1 MEEILINNMYN
12 ENQKSYANEGK
23 NIVHEI
29 INLFKAENG
38 KHYIYILGD
47 GTIAA
52 EHNDKI
58 SNIFLTRSVGNKTA
72 EIVALV
78 KKPIQLA
85 KKDSKL
91 SKEENRIALYKKQE
105 EYIDKIMYDKKRK
118 IKIDEI
124 FKNNTYHKKQ
134 EKNVIYATFEAEI
147 VLKPKEPLF
156 LTYEK
161 ENKKHPNT
169 YILNKHFINQS
180 QTAFI
185 KENEDDY
192 KILENLL
199 ESDKWEDSFEKI
211 DIDKY
216 LENKRNEEDHYNFL
230 KLIHHEYYEPAFSNL
245 FQHYFKQNP
254 KIFKEFAKEVLGGI
268 DIDIN
273 SKEFEIKREE
283 NNIDILIRDDT
294 NIIVIENKIK
304 SGINGKKYDDYGE
317 EIQNQLVKYYDY
329 VTENI
334 DETKITEDNPHYYDK
349 NRKPHFFIF
358 APNYKHLDTSKFEKA
373 KIYKTVNY
381 SEIYNFYNKYIKESD
396 EYFDKY
402 FKDFVNSLYKH
413 TLSVD
418 SDLYDTML
426 ERFVKAIQNSKNT

>member
-38 KHYIYILGD
+38 KHYIYILSD
-47 GTIAA
+47 GTIGY

-78 KKPIQLA
+78 KNPRQLA
-85 KKDSKL
+85 QKAPKI
-91 SKEENRIALYKKQE
+91 SKEENRKALCKKQE
-105 EYIDKIMYDKKRK
+105 EYINKITYDKKRK
-118 IKIDEI
+118 IKINEI
-124 FKNNTYHKKQ
+124 FKNNTYH
-134 EKNVIYATFEAEI
+134 EKEEKDVIYATFEADI

-156 LTYEK
+156 LTYKE
-161 ENKKHPNT
+161 ENKNHPNT
-169 YILNKHFINQS
+169 YFLKKQFINQS

-185 KENEDDY
+185 KENEDDF
-192 KILENLL
+192 KVLKNLL
-199 ESDKWEDSFEKI
+199 EANKWEDSFEKI
-211 DIDKY
+211 DVDKY
-216 LENKRNEEDHYNFL
+216 LENKKNEKDHYNFL

-254 KIFKEFAKEVLGGI
+254 KIFKGFAKEVLGGI
-268 DIDIN
+268 DININ

-283 NNIDILIRDDT
+283 NNIDILIRDDN

-317 EIQNQLVKYYDY
+317 EVQDQLVKYYDY
-329 VTENI
+329 VTETV
-334 DETKITEDNPHYYDK
+334 DETKVKKDNPHYNDK
-349 NRKPHFFIF
+349 NRKAYFYIF

-381 SEIYNFYNKYIKESD
+381 SEIYNFYNKYTEESD
-396 EYFDKY
+396 KYFDKY

-426 ERFVKAIQNSKNT
+426 ERFVKAIQNSKNI